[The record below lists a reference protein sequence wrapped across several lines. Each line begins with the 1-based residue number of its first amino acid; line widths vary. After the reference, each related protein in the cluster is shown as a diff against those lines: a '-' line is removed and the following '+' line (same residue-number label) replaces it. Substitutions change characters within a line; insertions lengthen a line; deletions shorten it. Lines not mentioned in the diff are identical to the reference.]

1 MFRNNI
7 NKKKDKNITKVVRSL
22 ENRGVSLKG
31 TTEKNENNQEDGF
44 LGSSSNSAGPLMKFG
59 LPLAKMLYYYLE

>member
-7 NKKKDKNITKVVRSL
+7 NKKQDKNITKVVRSL

-31 TTEKNENNQEDGF
+31 TTEND
-44 LGSSSNSAGPLMKFG
+44 
-59 LPLAKMLYYYLE
+59 